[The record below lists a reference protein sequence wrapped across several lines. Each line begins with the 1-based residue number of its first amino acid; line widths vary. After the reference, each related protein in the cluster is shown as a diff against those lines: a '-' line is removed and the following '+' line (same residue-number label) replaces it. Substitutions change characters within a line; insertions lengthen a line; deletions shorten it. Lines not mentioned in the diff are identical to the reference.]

1 MDAPQTAGDWTYR
14 PAAPYSFALFGTDPV
29 QPTFLMRCD
38 RANRTIMLL
47 RASNQLNPQPMQID
61 TETTT
66 RLLSSSPREV
76 LGRRGLAADLT
87 AADPL
92 LDAMAI
98 SKGRFAVQTSGEAT
112 LYVPSWPE
120 VTRVIEDCR

>member
-14 PAAPYSFALFGTDPV
+14 PSAPYSLALFGTDPS
-29 QPTFLMRCD
+29 QPIFLMRCD
-38 RANRTIMLL
+38 RANRTVTLFRMSSQPN
-47 RASNQLNPQPMQID
+47 AQPMQIA

-66 RLLSSSPREV
+66 RLLSANPREV
-76 LGRRGLAADLT
+76 LGRRAQAADLPAT
-87 AADPL
+87 DSL

-98 SKGRFAVQTSGEAT
+98 SKGRFAVQTGGEAT
-112 LYVPSWPE
+112 LYLPSWPE